1 MNNVDCIEL
10 LIHLETGKCI
20 ALQESLA
27 RQFLESSQQF
37 LEFAQ
42 AQAFVCG
49 PTVLVETVASAL
61 VELGYAPQ
69 RVKTERFGPSG
80 VTP

>member
-1 MNNVDCIEL
+1 MSIVSSCCYTWRQE
-10 LIHLETGKCI
+10 KCI

-27 RQFLESSQQF
+27 QQFLDSPQEF

-69 RVKTERFGPSG
+69 PVKTQRFGPSG
-80 VTP
+80 GTP